1 MPRSTTTSCRCATT
15 RNDYLIDRQVQKHDT
30 FTGIVGVSE
39 QDAAIQ
45 DSMGPIQDRTKEHLG
60 PTDIGVVEFRKM
72 LMGAARALQTGTA
85 PKAAASAPRYA
96 VRAGGAVAGA
106 GQEPRR
112 RHDRAL
118 RPSARLYRQPVRTW
132 VTDVSKPKADNEFL
146 TPASGKGTPMGALLR
161 RFWMPALLSEEL
173 PERDGPPKKI
183 RIMGEDLLAF
193 RDSNGRVGIVE
204 PHCPHRGAN
213 LYYGR
218 NEECGLRCSFHGW
231 KFDVEGNCVDLPTS
245 PPEFDLQGH
254 DQAARL
260 SGARMGRHRLGLH
273 GPARQRA
280 GAAAARAR
288 AGAGVEPLRL
298 QEVAGLQLGAEPRR
312 RDRHRAL
319 LVPAQD
325 PVAGREDQARDL
337 SQHLGDR
344 RRPGAAG
351 PHPLGDGRSAAEVR
365 DRRPRHRPGDRR
377 RAQDRQHRQVLAHL
391 AVPDA
396 QPRARAGRL
405 PGRRLSRPVLG
416 AGR

>member
-1 MPRSTTTSCRCATT
+1 
-15 RNDYLIDRQVQKHDT
+15 
-30 FTGIVGVSE
+30 
-39 QDAAIQ
+39 
-45 DSMGPIQDRTKEHLG
+45 
-60 PTDIGVVEFRKM
+60 M
-72 LMGAARALQTGTA
+72 L
-85 PKAAASAPRYA
+85 S
-96 VRAGGAVAGA
+96 
-106 GQEPRR
+106 
-112 RHDRAL
+112 
-118 RPSARLYRQPVRTW
+118 
-132 VTDVSKPKADNEFL
+132 KADNEFL
-146 TPASGKGTPMGALLR
+146 TRSGTGTPMGELLR

-218 NEECGLRCSFHGW
+218 NEECGLRCAFHGW

-245 PPEFDLQGH
+245 PPESSYKDTIKLLAYPVREWA
-254 DQAARL
+254 DIVWVY
-260 SGARMGRHRLGLH
+260 MGPRDNVPELPQLELGLV
-273 GPARQRA
+273 PASQ
-280 GAAAARAR
+280 
-288 AGAGVEPLRL
+288 PLRL

-319 LVPAQD
+319 LVPAQGAV
-325 PVAGREDQARDL
+325 PGREDQARDL
-337 SQHLGDR
+337 PQHLCDR

-351 PHPLGDGRSAAEVR
+351 PHPLGDGRSAAASFAIAGHDTGLVIGAAR
-365 DRRPRHRPGDRR
+365 KTDS
-377 RAQDRQHRQVLAHL
+377 DRQILAHL

-396 QPRARAGRL
+396 QPCARAGRL